1 VIIEK
6 NHISYLFIY
15 QKIFSLPLKNQRTS
29 MNQSLNNLKKIANI
43 FSPPLCFVLCMFY
56 LCVIIVAK
64 KQKFKLWSKFSH
76 HKN

>member
-1 VIIEK
+1 
-6 NHISYLFIY
+6 
-15 QKIFSLPLKNQRTS
+15 
-29 MNQSLNNLKKIANI
+29 MNQSLNDLKKIANI

-76 HKN
+76 HKIKITEEIWKFINY